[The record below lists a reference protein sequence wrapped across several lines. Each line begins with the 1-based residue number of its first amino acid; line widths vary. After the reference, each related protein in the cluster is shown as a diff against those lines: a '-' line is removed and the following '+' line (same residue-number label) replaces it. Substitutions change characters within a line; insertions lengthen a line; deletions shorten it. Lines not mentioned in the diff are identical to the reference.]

1 MKYSRI
7 KNFIDLPAVRPVYKK
22 ALDVYRSYRYNKFTL
37 DYPSLQSPSLAED
50 QIMDYNRNRRFGA
63 SDLICHA
70 PFNNMYF
77 NIYGEV
83 LVCCWNKSY
92 SIGNIREHSLKNIW
106 FGEKAD
112 KLRIYIKNYD
122 LDHGCQKCLRKFN
135 AGDYSSLVA
144 SSYDYPPGQPSGMPS
159 RMTFELYNVCNLE
172 CIMCSGNYSHL
183 IRKKQRKTTDIT
195 FRIR

>member
-122 LDHGCQKCLRKFN
+122 LDHGCQNVSENSMLVIILRWSHHPMIILPGN
-135 AGDYSSLVA
+135 RAECPAG
-144 SSYDYPPGQPSGMPS
+144 
-159 RMTFELYNVCNLE
+159 
-172 CIMCSGNYSHL
+172 
-183 IRKKQRKTTDIT
+183 
-195 FRIR
+195 